1 MSFLN
6 QISFDVQEI
15 KKLSP
20 FLPEIALRF
29 EKKAGINQSTIFNDS
44 YQNNIQSLKIALET
58 LKSESVSSKSTLILG
73 DLDEKNINYN
83 DLVNLIKSYKLYR
96 FVGIGKEIYKNRK
109 FFIGESSFFEDESS
123 FFKKFNS
130 FKFDNE
136 CILIKGKKATGF
148 QKISLRLEE
157 KKHNTVL

>member
-29 EKKAGINQSTIFNDS
+29 EKKAGINQSTIFNYS

-58 LKSESVSSKSTLILG
+58 LKSESVSSKSTLILV
-73 DLDEKNINYN
+73 KSSINIIAASISN
-83 DLVNLIKSYKLYR
+83 KL
-96 FVGIGKEIYKNRK
+96 
-109 FFIGESSFFEDESS
+109 
-123 FFKKFNS
+123 
-130 FKFDNE
+130 
-136 CILIKGKKATGF
+136 L
-148 QKISLRLEE
+148 
-157 KKHNTVL
+157 